1 MAYKREYISKA
12 TRIEVWN
19 KFNKHCAYC
28 GCELEYK
35 DMQVDHFIPFRKG
48 KTNIDNREDIQDKS
62 NYFPACRSCNYY
74 KRARGLESM
83 RKDIANLYK
92 QLEKNFDYR
101 LAKKYNLIEET
112 PRKIEFYFEWFDEQ
126 TKEKI

>member
-48 KTNIDNREDIQDKS
+48 KTNINSREEIQDKS
-62 NYFPACRSCNYY
+62 NYFPTCRSCNYAKSSGNIETLR
-74 KRARGLESM
+74 KRIS
-83 RKDIANLYK
+83 DLYK
-92 QLEKNFDYR
+92 QLERDYDYR
-101 LAKKYNLIEET
+101 LAKKYGLIKET
-112 PRKIEFYFEWFDEQ
+112 PQEIKFYFEKFD
-126 TKEKI
+126 KEEI